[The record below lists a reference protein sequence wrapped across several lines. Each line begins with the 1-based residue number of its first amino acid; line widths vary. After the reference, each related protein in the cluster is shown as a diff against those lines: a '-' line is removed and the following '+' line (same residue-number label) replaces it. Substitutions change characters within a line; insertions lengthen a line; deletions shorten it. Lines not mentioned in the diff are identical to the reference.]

1 MEVGYTSKRFSLVNR
16 SYIKSVSDKR
26 SQFSLK
32 LSKLARYYWFNKR
45 SHLHSQSYQNELKEI

>member
-1 MEVGYTSKRFSLVNR
+1 MEVGYTSKRFSLVNL

-45 SHLHSQSYQNELKEI
+45 SHLHSQSY